1 MNREVVTK
9 ELVDSAL
16 KVHSALGPG
25 LLESAYEACLA
36 YELVER
42 GITVSRQ
49 KLLPIR
55 YGQLEIDAGYRLDLL
70 VDDQIVVELKA
81 VGSLLPVHE
90 AQLLSY
96 LKLGGFHM
104 GFLLNFNVRRMKEGI
119 RRMLNGYR
127 PSCPS
132 CPSW

>member
-1 MNREVVTK
+1 VNREVVTK

-127 PSCPS
+127 P
-132 CPSW
+132 

>member
-127 PSCPS
+127 P
-132 CPSW
+132 

>member
-1 MNREVVTK
+1 MDREVVAR

-16 KVHSALGPG
+16 KVHSTLGPG
-25 LLESAYEACLA
+25 LLESAYEACMA

-42 GITVSRQ
+42 GIAVTRQ

-55 YGQLEIDAGYRLDLL
+55 YGEARIDAAYRLDLL
-70 VDDQIVVELKA
+70 VDDQIVVELKT
-81 VGSLLPVHE
+81 VSSLLPVRE

-96 LKLGGFHM
+96 LKLGDFHL

-119 RRMLNGYR
+119 RRMLNGFQ
-127 PSCPS
+127 P
-132 CPSW
+132 

>member
-1 MNREVVTK
+1 MHKEMVAK

-16 KVHSALGPG
+16 KVHSTLGPG
-25 LLESAYEACLA
+25 LLEGAYEACLA

-55 YGQLEIDAGYRLDLL
+55 YGQLEIDAGCRLDLL

-127 PSCPS
+127 S
-132 CPSW
+132 

>member
-25 LLESAYEACLA
+25 LLESAYEECLA

-55 YGQLEIDAGYRLDLL
+55 YGQIEIDAGYRLDLL

-127 PSCPS
+127 P
-132 CPSW
+132 